1 MDQVGCEH
9 SESAAASD
17 GGEPQWRSVWMH
29 CGGASVVEA
38 LPWTLPDLRR
48 AVEAP
53 VLVLDA
59 GHR

>member
-1 MDQVGCEH
+1 MASYSQN

-29 CGGASVVEA
+29 CGGAYVVEA
-38 LPWTLPDLRR
+38 LPWTLPDLHR
-48 AVEAP
+48 AVGAP
-53 VLVLDA
+53 GLVLGA